1 MLRQYLSGSS
11 SLSIKAAA
19 LAVVAMVGMALPAAH
34 ASLLVYEPFNYTA
47 GSNLNGQTATGLG
60 LTGSWS
66 AGNATIASGS
76 LSEGNLAT
84 SANSL
89 IGGASNVTQVNLTS
103 PISAT
108 AGNPLWV
115 SFLIQTPTTAT
126 EVTGG
131 WGGLVLEL
139 SSTNVY
145 TYPFIGYANSGVF
158 VVQTQGGG
166 NDVNGPSVSP
176 NTTYLMVLEDI
187 ANSSGPD
194 TLNLWVN
201 PATGVTAPSGT
212 PTITDNLIGPIG
224 DISGIGT
231 NDGSYSNSYDEI
243 RIGTSYAD
251 VTPVPEPA
259 TLGLVAIG
267 GLGLL
272 LLKRRKAV

>member
-19 LAVVAMVGMALPAAH
+19 LAAVALVGMALPAAH

-47 GSNLNGQTATGLG
+47 GSNLSQTATGLG

-66 AGNATIASGS
+66 GGNATIASGS

-89 IGGASNVTQVNLTS
+89 IGGASNGTQVNLTS
-103 PISAT
+103 PLSAT

-115 SFLIQTPTTAT
+115 SFLMQTPATAT

-139 SSTNVY
+139 SSSASVF

-194 TLNLWVN
+194 TLNLWVDPTAGVAN
-201 PATGVTAPSGT
+201 PPAT

-224 DISGIGT
+224 DIYGIGT
-231 NDGSYSNSYDEI
+231 NDGPYSTSYDEI

-259 TLGLVAIG
+259 TLGLVAIC